1 MRILLHTLLA
11 LLSIWQVACQQL
23 QHGPDRSHGTLLII
37 GGGLDNDLR
46 PIYERLVEL
55 AGAYGPA
62 KIVIVTAATGPEE
75 IEIVD
80 KTEALRVW
88 APGVPVSAIRRATST
103 ADSVAAIES
112 ATALLFTG
120 GDQQRITDRYR
131 PEGRDTAEWSAM
143 QRLLARGGV
152 IAGCSAGDAMMGE
165 LMLLGG
171 SSAAALGIAELNADR
186 ATPAALGPRVGPGMR
201 FLPWAIT
208 DSHFFERDRV
218 GRLIAAL
225 EATKTRL
232 GVGVGE
238 DGCVEVDLGSGT
250 LTGVAVAES
259 LLVDTFHLQR
269 DGQRISGIL
278 ALPIEQGQR
287 VSLIERLAGVPPKP
301 ASRPTTSILRDVPVV
316 EPGQNRQ
323 LASWRIFRQAARRDA
338 GVHRLLLDGWELIA
352 WPASTAG
359 EVVCEVGAR

>member
-1 MRILLHTLLA
+1 MRSPFHALLA
-11 LLSIWQVACQQL
+11 VVSVWLVACQQL
-23 QHGPDRSHGTLLII
+23 PQGAEPANGKLLII

-55 AGAYGPA
+55 ACAHGPA
-62 KIVIVTAATGPEE
+62 KIVIVSAATGPEE
-75 IEIVD
+75 TEIVD
-80 KTEALRVW
+80 KTEALAVW

-103 ADSVAAIES
+103 AESVAAIDS

-131 PEGRDTAEWSAM
+131 PENRDTPEWSAM

-171 SSAAALGIAELNADR
+171 SSAAALGIAAPDADR
-186 ATPAALGPRVGPGMR
+186 DTPVLLGPRIGPGMR

-218 GRLIAAL
+218 GRLVAAL
-225 EATKTRL
+225 AATKTRL

-238 DGCVEVDLGSGT
+238 DACVEVDLATGT
-250 LTGVAVAES
+250 LLGIGTSES
-259 LLVDTFHLQR
+259 LLIDAFHVQR
-269 DGQRISGIL
+269 HGQRFSGVIARPL
-278 ALPIEQGQR
+278 EQGAR
-287 VSLIERLAGVPPKP
+287 ISLTERLSFVPPKP
-301 ASRPTTSILRDVPVV
+301 VSAPPTSNFREIPVV

-323 LASWRIFRQAARRDA
+323 LASWRIFRQAARP
-338 GVHRLLLDGWELIA
+338 GGGIHRLQLDGWELIA
-352 WPASTAG
+352 WPSDTAG
-359 EVVCEVGAR
+359 EVVCELGPR